1 MEELKKYCVGR
12 KLVTIT
18 CDCCGKEFQKPES
31 EYKRNVRLGRHNFC
45 SRSCSAKVNNKNRVG
60 KPISDKQREHLL
72 SICDNQKDEYSPFRY
87 TLRNIK
93 KRFKEVN
100 IDLEYLKELWEK
112 QEGKCPYTGLSLI
125 LPIYKNLK
133 EIPFIYRASLDRID
147 SSKGYVKGNVQFVST
162 PINLMKSE
170 MSDLDTKKFLK
181 LISSYT
187 SSFDEEWTISSP
199 SNEGS
204 DAQAG
209 N

>member
-1 MEELKKYCVGR
+1 M
-12 KLVTIT
+12 
-18 CDCCGKEFQKPES
+18 
-31 EYKRNVRLGRHNFC
+31 
-45 SRSCSAKVNNKNRVG
+45 
-60 KPISDKQREHLL
+60 
-72 SICDNQKDEYSPFRY
+72 
-87 TLRNIK
+87 
-93 KRFKEVN
+93 
-100 IDLEYLKELWEK
+100 
-112 QEGKCPYTGLSLI
+112 
-125 LPIYKNLK
+125 
-133 EIPFIYRASLDRID
+133 ID

>member
-45 SRSCSAKVNNKNRVG
+45 SRSCAAKVNNKNRAG

-72 SICDNQKDEYSPFRY
+72 NICNNQEDEYTPFRY
-87 TLRNIK
+87 SLRNAK
-93 KRFKEVN
+93 KRFKEID
-100 IDLEYLKELWEK
+100 IDLEY
-112 QEGKCPYTGLSLI
+112 
-125 LPIYKNLK
+125 LK

-147 SSKGYVKGNVQFVST
+147 SSKGYIKGNVQFVST
-162 PINLMKSE
+162 PINFMKSE